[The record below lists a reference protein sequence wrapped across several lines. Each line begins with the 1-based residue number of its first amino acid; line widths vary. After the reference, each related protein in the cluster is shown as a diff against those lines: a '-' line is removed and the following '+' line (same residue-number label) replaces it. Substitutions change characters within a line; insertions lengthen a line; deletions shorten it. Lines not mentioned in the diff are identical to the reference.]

1 MFALTPPE
9 LGSRSDEVVGAV
21 VGDKAEHGSN
31 EHEDGELDLV
41 EESNEAGDEN
51 SVTGEQPQSGESA
64 SELMIGEEDD
74 DEPMLNNSDDIDR
87 DAPGESNNDDP
98 ASDDDFDNVFVAER
112 GVSGTDDAV
121 MEVEDEPPVSEG
133 DDGADDQAAVIYE
146 VGGAAAFAAAGT
158 LEENANL
165 VS

>member
-9 LGSRSDEVVGAV
+9 LGSRSDEVVGAG

-98 ASDDDFDNVFVAER
+98 ASDDDFDNVFVTER
-112 GVSGTDDAV
+112 DVSETDDAV

-133 DDGADDQAAVIYE
+133 DDGADDQAAVIDE